1 IVARY
6 GEGRGAPRPAELGVA
21 AVADAGVIAAAN
33 AAIAT
38 VTLSER
44 VVDYVVRLVR
54 ATRESPDL
62 VSGASPRA
70 GVVLAGAARARA
82 ALDGRDY
89 V

>member
-1 IVARY
+1 AQLDRFLFKLLVNYPSAEEEARIVARY

-54 ATRESPDL
+54 ATRESP
-62 VSGASPRA
+62 
-70 GVVLAGAARARA
+70 
-82 ALDGRDY
+82 
-89 V
+89 